1 MFMTDEKY
9 EIKTPT
15 SQYFAAQLLTKEWVQ
30 PEDTLHRLFRAAG
43 DIKDS
48 SGHVLVTSY
57 AVLRPDGQW
66 SLLLINKDHD
76 HDHAVRIAF
85 DNAESKTKSG
95 FAGPVA
101 MITFG
106 KNQYQWHPDRRN
118 GYADPDGPAV
128 RSTVAGE
135 ENTAYTLPA
144 ASVTVLRGR
153 IAETGSTKK

>member
-1 MFMTDEKY
+1 MFMTDERY

-30 PEDTLHRLFRAAG
+30 PEDAVHKLFRAAG

-48 SGHVLVTSY
+48 SGHVLVTAY

-76 HDHAVRIAF
+76 HDHAVRIVF
-85 DNAESKTKSG
+85 DDMDSKTKSR

-106 KNQYQWHPDRRN
+106 KNQYDWHPARRN
-118 GYADPDGPAV
+118 GYAEPDGPALA
-128 RSTVAGE
+128 STITGE
-135 ENTAYTLPA
+135 ENTSYTLPA

-153 IAETGSTKK
+153 IAGTGSTEK